1 MVLAAENKRMS
12 YKALLADPADCFE
25 KEEEE
30 NYEKADALVKALI

>member
-25 KEEEE
+25 KEEE